1 MNDLLKQKWE
11 WFKDEGFST
20 LFWIFAII
28 GVGWLWISPD
38 DPKSNYYSDDY
49 SDDYSTER
57 SYEKY
62 GDYDCS
68 DFSTQAEAQEFF
80 EDHGGILDDYHNLD
94 RDGDG
99 VACESLP

>member
-1 MNDLLKQKWE
+1 MKEEIKEKIGTIFGWMIFL
-11 WFKDEGFST
+11 GFMALVFYSC
-20 LFWIFAII
+20 A
-28 GVGWLWISPD
+28 
-38 DPKSNYYSDDY
+38 SNNSSN

-57 SYEKY
+57 SYGEY

-68 DFSTQAEAQEFF
+68 DFSTQREAQAFF
-80 EDHGGILDDYHNLD
+80 KSEGGPDSDYHNLD